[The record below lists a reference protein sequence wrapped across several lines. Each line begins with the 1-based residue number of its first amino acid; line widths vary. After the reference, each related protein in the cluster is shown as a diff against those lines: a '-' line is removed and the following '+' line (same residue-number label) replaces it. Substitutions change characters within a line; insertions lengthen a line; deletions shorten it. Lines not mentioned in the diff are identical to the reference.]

1 MTDIS
6 ASGIS
11 VRLIASITFPN
22 GVTLT
27 QFADDADPF
36 DVPEVVIAEAAM
48 NLNGEL
54 VTWSSPKP
62 LLPKMALIPG
72 SEDDINMNILF
83 DANRPA
89 NGKKAVKDI
98 LTAVVSYPDGATA
111 TFDGGKL
118 LSGMPVRSP
127 SSAGR
132 FKSSVYGF
140 AFPNLAYARG
150 AQ

>member
-6 ASGIS
+6 GSGIS
-11 VRLIASITFPN
+11 IRFIFDKTFPN
-22 GVTLT
+22 GFTVT

-36 DVPEVVIAEAAM
+36 DVPEVVIAEAEM
-48 NLNGEL
+48 NLNGVL

-72 SEDDINMNILF
+72 SEDDRNMNIAL

-89 NGKKAVKDI
+89 NGKKSVGDEV
-98 LTAVVSYPDGATA
+98 TAVVNYPDGSTA
-111 TFDGGKL
+111 TFDTGKL

-132 FKSSVYGF
+132 FKSSTYNF
-140 AFPNLAYARG
+140 AFSNLSYTRANV
-150 AQ
+150 

>member
-6 ASGIS
+6 GSGIS
-11 VRLIASITFPN
+11 VRLIATKTFPN
-22 GVTLT
+22 GITLT

-48 NLNGEL
+48 NLNGVL

-72 SEDDINMNILF
+72 SDDDVNMNILY

-89 NGKKAVKDI
+89 NGKKSVGDE

-111 TFDGGKL
+111 TFDTGVL

-127 SSAGR
+127 TSAGR
-132 FKSSVYGF
+132 FKSSVYGM
-140 AFPNLAYARG
+140 AFSNLSYTRANK
-150 AQ
+150 